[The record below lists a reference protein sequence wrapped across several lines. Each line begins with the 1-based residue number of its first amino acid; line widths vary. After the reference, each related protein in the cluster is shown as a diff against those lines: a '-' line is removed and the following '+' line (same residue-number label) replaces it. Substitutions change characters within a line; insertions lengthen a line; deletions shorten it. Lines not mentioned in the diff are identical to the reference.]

1 MNETLGF
8 IGLGHMGQPMALNLL
23 KAGYR
28 LKVYNRTASKMEPFT
43 ARGVEAASQPSAT
56 LVTGGIVVSMVSDDA
71 ALEEIVRSAG
81 FLERLGQNGVH
92 LSMSTVAPA
101 TSRNLAQL
109 HTQYGS
115 HYVDAPVFGPPQAAA
130 AQQLWICLAGP
141 LSAKERV
148 RPVLEALS
156 QSIFDFGETVGAANM
171 VKLSG
176 NFISF
181 AAAQAL
187 REVLSLAQKSDIDP
201 LKIVDMFT
209 QTLFPIPIYQHF
221 GRQFALNPAPLFRSW
236 IALKDVGLFEEMA
249 RQQDSQAPLA
259 DLLHR
264 LLGNNASADGEID
277 TRIRQE
283 GS

>member
-1 MNETLGF
+1 MNETIGF
-8 IGLGHMGQPMALNLL
+8 IGLGRMGQPMAENLL

-43 ARGVEAASQPSAT
+43 ARGVETASHPGAT
-56 LVTGGIVVSMVSDDA
+56 LVTGGIVVSMVPDDA

-81 FLERLGQNGVH
+81 FLEHLGPGGIH

-109 HTQYGS
+109 HAHYGS
-115 HYVDAPVFGPPQAAA
+115 HYVDAPVFGAPPAAA
-130 AQQLWICLAGP
+130 AQQLWICEAGP
-141 LSAKERV
+141 QAAKERV

-156 QSIFDFGETVGAANM
+156 QGIFDFGETVGAANM

-187 REVLSLAQKSDIDP
+187 REVLRLAKKSGIDP
-201 LKIVDMFT
+201 LQIVEMFT
-209 QTLFPIPIYQHF
+209 QTLFPIGIYQHF
-221 GRQFALNPAPLFRSW
+221 GKQLALDPDRVSRSW
-236 IALKDVGLFEEMA
+236 IAVKDVGLFEEMA
-249 RQQDSQAPLA
+249 RQQESQAPLA
-259 DLLHR
+259 DLLHH
-264 LLGNNASADGEID
+264 LLGNYTSADGEID
-277 TRIRQE
+277 TPIRQE

>member
-8 IGLGHMGQPMALNLL
+8 IGLGRMGQPMAENLL
-23 KAGYR
+23 RAGYR

-43 ARGVEAASQPSAT
+43 VRGVEAASQPGAT

-81 FLERLGQNGVH
+81 FLEQLGHNGIH
-92 LSMSTVAPA
+92 LSMSTVAPT
-101 TSRNLAQL
+101 TSQNLAQL
-109 HTQYGS
+109 HARYGS
-115 HYVDAPVFGPPQAAA
+115 HYVDAPVFGSPQVAA
-130 AQQLWICLAGP
+130 AQRLWICLAGP
-141 LSAKERV
+141 QAAKERV

-156 QSIFDFGETVGAANM
+156 QGIFDFGETVGAANI
-171 VKLSG
+171 VKLGG

-187 REVLSLAQKSDIDP
+187 REVLSLAKKSGIDP

-209 QTLFPIPIYQHF
+209 QTLYPISIYQHF
-221 GRQFALNPAPLFRSW
+221 GKQLALNPDPLFRSW
-236 IALKDVGLFEEMA
+236 IALKDVGLFEDMT
-249 RQQDSQAPLA
+249 RQQESQAPLA
-259 DLLHR
+259 DLLHH
-264 LLGNNASADGEID
+264 LLVNASADGIID
-277 TRIRQE
+277 TRNRQE